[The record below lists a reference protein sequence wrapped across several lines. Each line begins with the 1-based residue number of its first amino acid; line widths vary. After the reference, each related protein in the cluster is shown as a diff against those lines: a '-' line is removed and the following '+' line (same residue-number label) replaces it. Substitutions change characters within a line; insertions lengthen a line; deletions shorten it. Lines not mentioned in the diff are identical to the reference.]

1 MIITRKKA
9 IDIVANPA
17 TSSVIPELHRVYES
31 YKQQYNEILRTKCSK
46 CRASKNLNSVGDDAI
61 NVILSLSPE
70 KISKLKEILRTTET
84 LYVYVSN
91 PAGVKMIEL
100 GK

>member
-1 MIITRKKA
+1 
-9 IDIVANPA
+9 
-17 TSSVIPELHRVYES
+17 
-31 YKQQYNEILRTKCSK
+31 
-46 CRASKNLNSVGDDAI
+46 VGDDAI